1 MSKSFGFFGLFGNF
15 AASFALGFFTFG
27 LSGSPFSFL
36 KYNAPFIGLCSS
48 SNGRRNALV
57 LDSARADSSGRG
69 RGRRKSV
76 GAFPDK
82 I

>member
-1 MSKSFGFFGLFGNF
+1 MSKSFGFFGLLCDF
-15 AASFALGFFTFG
+15 AASFALRFFTFG
-27 LSGSPFSFL
+27 LSGPLFSLL
-36 KYNAPFIGLCSS
+36 KYSGPFVGLCSS

-57 LDSARADSSGRG
+57 LVSARADSSGRG

-76 GAFPDK
+76 GAFLGK